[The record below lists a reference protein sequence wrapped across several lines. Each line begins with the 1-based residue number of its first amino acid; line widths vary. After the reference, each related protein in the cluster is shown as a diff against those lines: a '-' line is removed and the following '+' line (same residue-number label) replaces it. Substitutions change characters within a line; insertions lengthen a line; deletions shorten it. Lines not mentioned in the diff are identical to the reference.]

1 MLKRSPRINT
11 VIPMTITAAGSRA
24 DRVLRVL
31 LVDSAAREERQ
42 HRALSLRLSGKA
54 GRARPAV
61 AVAEYP
67 SARVAQVADGAECGA
82 ALEERRGER
91 RSAVAKAVR
100 WLRTEAPPTPWIGA
114 ARGTDW
120 RSRRFPLVDVGHL
133 HAYDHPA
140 QGRDAP
146 CPPKGAQSHK
156 AGGEQQLRRHR
167 DDVAG
172 APPAAGDAR
181 ARLNAEEA
189 QFSPGG
195 HQPALALVLV
205 VCAPAPRHERGRAR
219 LLANGDG
226 RRQGSAHV
234 DAGGRWA
241 AARRRLISSRRY
253 PAPHEQQPGLA
264 SDGAPRRRGR
274 GGDNGG
280 AARARDR
287 GAPRRRRGG
296 GRGSVAANDGRRRG
310 RAAAAR
316 ACVVRL
322 INHYKFF
329 GLMLKPV
336 TGPWGAG
343 PS

>member
-1 MLKRSPRINT
+1 MSIVARCK
-11 VIPMTITAAGSRA
+11 A
-24 DRVLRVL
+24 
-31 LVDSAAREERQ
+31 AAR
-42 HRALSLRLSGKA
+42 L
-54 GRARPAV
+54 PT
-61 AVAEYP
+61 
-67 SARVAQVADGAECGA
+67 
-82 ALEERRGER
+82 RRGR
-91 RSAVAKAVR
+91 QPWRSS
-100 WLRTEAPPTPWIGA
+100 RT
-114 ARGTDW
+114 RDW
-120 RSRRFPLVDVGHL
+120 RSRRFPLVDVGHCN
-133 HAYDHPA
+133 AYDHPA

-146 CPPKGAQSHK
+146 GPPKGAQSHQ
-156 AGGEQQLRRHR
+156 AGGLQRSRRR
-167 DDVAG
+167 DHVAG

-226 RRQGSAHV
+226 RRQGSAHG
-234 DAGGRWA
+234 DAGCRW

-274 GGDNGG
+274 GGGDSR

-287 GAPRRRRGG
+287 GAPRRRGV
-296 GRGSVAANDGRRRG
+296 GRGSVVANDARRRG

>member
-1 MLKRSPRINT
+1 MSIVARCK
-11 VIPMTITAAGSRA
+11 A
-24 DRVLRVL
+24 
-31 LVDSAAREERQ
+31 AAR
-42 HRALSLRLSGKA
+42 
-54 GRARPAV
+54 
-61 AVAEYP
+61 
-67 SARVAQVADGAECGA
+67 
-82 ALEERRGER
+82 
-91 RSAVAKAVR
+91 
-100 WLRTEAPPTPWIGA
+100 LRTDRRRVRRPCVS
-114 ARGTDW
+114 RHRFTDW
-120 RSRRFPLVDVGHL
+120 RSRRFPLVDVGHCN
-133 HAYDHPA
+133 AYDHPA

-146 CPPKGAQSHK
+146 SPPKGAQSHP
-156 AGGEQQLRRHR
+156 AGGELQLCRRR

-181 ARLNAEEA
+181 ARLDAEET

-226 RRQGSAHV
+226 RRQGSAHGH
-234 DAGGRWA
+234 AGCRWA
-241 AARRRLISSRRY
+241 DRRRLISSRRY

-264 SDGAPRRRGR
+264 SNGAPRRRGR
-274 GGDNGG
+274 GGGDNGG

-287 GAPRRRRGG
+287 GAPRRRRRGV